1 MRQQR
6 KEDAVSP
13 VIGVMLMLVV
23 TIVIAAVITG
33 FATDLSADTSTT
45 PMALFEVDYVDT
57 YGEMWDGKMRF
68 LVKDFG
74 IVHKGGDAVPL
85 KDIQITYVT
94 DSGASHG
101 LLNILETSQISVIGK
116 EEEGTNAVVTTG
128 DIIKIEPYQDSDNSK
143 IENGA
148 GVTWTMSHTK
158 TGGVIAKGEF
168 IAIPM

>member
-1 MRQQR
+1 M
-6 KEDAVSP
+6 KPAETDEAVSP

-33 FATDLSADTSTT
+33 FATDLSADTSST

-57 YGEMWDGKMRF
+57 YGELWDGKMRF
-68 LVKDFG
+68 HVKDFG

-116 EEEGTNAVVTTG
+116 EEEGINAVVTTG
-128 DIIKIEPYQDSDNSK
+128 DIIKVAPNLDSDSSK
-143 IENGA
+143 IQKGS

-158 TGGVIAKGEF
+158 TGGVISKGEF
-168 IAIPM
+168 IALPM